1 MAKWRNFSLASR
13 GLKNKLR
20 VAAAL
25 MSVLPL
31 LVCGY
36 LVSNYILPNVGFKI
50 DITLSLIISIFIAV
64 IGFILVKEVFDRI
77 LSVTSDAKLIAAGD
91 ITRRIDHSQEDEV
104 GDLGFALNQLTQR
117 IRGNMDELRNYGEK
131 TTEINLAIQKR
142 VLVLSSLLQI
152 SSLIAQSA
160 KLEDIFKVTTEKAR
174 LLANSETSYLLFRE
188 EGIETF
194 SMKAAE
200 GIKSAEL
207 FKIKVEPHEI
217 FERIIKNNRPFIL
230 DKENVL
236 PENLIADFYEKFMLK
251 NTLALPVYL
260 RGRVVGIIGI
270 GNTKEPFLYG
280 KEDIELLDIFA
291 KQISIAVE
299 NDILL
304 HRVEKLEIKDAL
316 TGLYNETFIRGR
328 LQEEIKRAVT
338 YQRPCGFILFNIDN
352 FREFHQ
358 NFGSLQAEAALKKIA
373 SLMKDSFSEIDR
385 VGRFGDNEFA
395 VVLPEK
401 NKRQV
406 QEAAEDLRKKVAFTF
421 GEEHDARKKITIS
434 GGVAENPLDGIEAN
448 ELISKAKDL
457 VKLAKSQGKN
467 RIAEFIK

>member
-1 MAKWRNFSLASR
+1 
-13 GLKNKLR
+13 
-20 VAAAL
+20 

-50 DITLSLIISIFIAV
+50 DITLSLIISIFIAI
-64 IGFILVKEVFDRI
+64 IGFVLVKEVFDRI
-77 LSVTSDAKLIAAGD
+77 LSVTTDAKLIAAGD
-91 ITRRIDHSQEDEV
+91 ITRRIEHGQEDEV

-117 IRGNMDELRNYGEK
+117 IRNSMDELKNYGEK

-152 SSLIAQSA
+152 SSLISQSA
-160 KLEDIFKVTTEKAR
+160 KLDDIFRVTTEKAR
-174 LLANSETSYLLFRE
+174 LLANSESSYLLFRE
-188 EGIETF
+188 EGVEIF

-200 GIKSAEL
+200 GIKSSEL
-207 FKIKVEPHEI
+207 LKIKIEPHEI
-217 FERIIKNNRPFIL
+217 FEKITRNNRPFIL

-236 PENLIADFYEKFMLK
+236 PDNLIAKFYEKFMLK

-270 GNTKEPFLYG
+270 GNTKEPFLYS
-280 KEDIELLDIFA
+280 KEDTELLDIFA
-291 KQISIAVE
+291 KQTSIAVE
-299 NDILL
+299 NDILM
-304 HRVEKLEIKDAL
+304 HRVEKLEIKDTL
-316 TGLYNETFIRGR
+316 TGLYNESFIRGR
-328 LQEEIKRAVT
+328 LQEEIKRAIA

-352 FREFHQ
+352 FKEFHQ

-373 SLMKDSFSEIDR
+373 SLMKDSFTEIDR

-406 QEAAEDLRKKVAFTF
+406 QEAAEELRKKVAFTF
-421 GEEHDARKKITIS
+421 GEEQDTRKKITLS
-434 GGVAENPLDGIEAN
+434 GGVAENPLDGIDAS
-448 ELISKAKDL
+448 ELIAKAKDL